1 MAARRW
7 PLIVTDK
14 DPKPMQV
21 SGVREARSHR
31 SHFHSSEAGL
41 LVVSVDNFVA
51 AVEGEGH
58 EDPLV
63 EVLDMAAGLVLLLGA
78 NNWVGVVRKPVQS
91 FVVAVSGSVGI
102 HSTYLLHSAYLQ
114 MTDIALHVVSGAAV
128 AASLLT
134 CQRLKNSWSAYD
146 SWL

>member
-1 MAARRW
+1 VVLGRL
-7 PLIVTDK
+7 PLIVNGRGRNSM
-14 DPKPMQV
+14 PV
-21 SGVREARSHR
+21 NVEAGAHQFLLYS
-31 SHFHSSEAGL
+31 HSSAADF
-41 LVVSVDNFVA
+41 VVVFADIAA

>member
-1 MAARRW
+1 VVLGRL
-7 PLIVTDK
+7 PLIVNGRGRNSM
-14 DPKPMQV
+14 PV
-21 SGVREARSHR
+21 NVEAGAHQFLLYS
-31 SHFHSSEAGL
+31 HSSAADF
-41 LVVSVDNFVA
+41 VVVFADIAA

-63 EVLDMAAGLVLLLGA
+63 EVLDMAAGLVLLLGV

-91 FVVAVSGSVGI
+91 FVVAVSGFVGI

>member
-1 MAARRW
+1 MVLGRL
-7 PLIVTDK
+7 PLIVNGRGRNSM
-14 DPKPMQV
+14 PV
-21 SGVREARSHR
+21 NVEAGAHQFLLYS
-31 SHFHSSEAGL
+31 HSSAADF
-41 LVVSVDNFVA
+41 VVVFADIAA

-63 EVLDMAAGLVLLLGA
+63 EVLDMAAGLVLLLGV

-91 FVVAVSGSVGI
+91 FVVAVSGFVGI